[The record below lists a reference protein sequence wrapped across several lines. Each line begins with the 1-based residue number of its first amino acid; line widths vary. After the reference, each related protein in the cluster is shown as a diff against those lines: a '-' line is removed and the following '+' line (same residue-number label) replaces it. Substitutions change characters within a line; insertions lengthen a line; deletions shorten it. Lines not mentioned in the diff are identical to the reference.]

1 MYERFFHIGA
11 PHGLAEIRGT
21 PSIDRFAKQQLPC
34 LFKDDRA
41 GEMAHMARHFAVL
54 MLPSLQVSKMQAG
67 PGEAPCRERRATSP
81 VPAACLS
88 TTSSYGH
95 GALTQYCGL
104 CDRLRPVAGPS
115 CGQRHEALVS
125 DIPEATSLLPGPGT

>member
-1 MYERFFHIGA
+1 MYERFFHTGA

-41 GEMAHMARHFAVL
+41 GEMAHMARHFTVL

-67 PGEAPCRERRATSP
+67 PGEAPRRGRRATSP
-81 VPAACLS
+81 VPAAWTCPPPRLMGTGPLLS
-88 TTSSYGH
+88 T
-95 GALTQYCGL
+95 
-104 CDRLRPVAGPS
+104 AGCVTGS
-115 CGQRHEALVS
+115 VQ
-125 DIPEATSLLPGPGT
+125 